1 MCKWLGIFVMPIM
14 YTSPLDHQVNIISS
28 ENYLFRVM
36 IRYATI
42 VTKQSRSLVNNIYL
56 VCKHNKASLNHWLDT
71 HDHIT
76 RRILL
81 GQSSTKL
88 TMWSNSSV
96 YVWLRPITRRK
107 SSSSNF
113 SKFCKF
119 TRRSHYLVLQSC
131 QLFIC
136 GIMHVR
142 LHARYLTLK
151 TKCVHIDLKE

>member
-1 MCKWLGIFVMPIM
+1 MLG
-14 YTSPLDHQVNIISS
+14 LDHSKYCTRTMYKVVAFSSVQLIQCRCFVYFHWRRVCLWYLIIGWIHTTT
-28 ENYLFRVM
+28 LL
-36 IRYATI
+36 AT
-42 VTKQSRSLVNNIYL
+42 
-56 VCKHNKASLNHWLDT
+56 
-71 HDHIT
+71 
-76 RRILL
+76 ILL

-151 TKCVHIDLKE
+151 TKCVQIDLKE